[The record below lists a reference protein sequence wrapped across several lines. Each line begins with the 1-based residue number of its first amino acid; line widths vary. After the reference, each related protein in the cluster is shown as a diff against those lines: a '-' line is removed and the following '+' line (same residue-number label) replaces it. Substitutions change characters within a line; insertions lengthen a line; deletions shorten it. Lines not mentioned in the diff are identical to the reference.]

1 MKSNGRNVILWLLIF
16 SGVLFFIQ
24 SLRTARVSEKEIP
37 YSQFKT
43 ALKEKRVDE
52 VRVGGDL
59 IRGSFQGLEGKTVH
73 FRTVPLNDPKL
84 VEDLEQS
91 GVNQFSGEP
100 ERGWINSILVN
111 LLWIGVFF
119 FLWWFVVIR
128 QMQGGGKQAMAFGR
142 SKAKLQSAKK
152 QKITFA
158 DVAGCDEAKEELQE
172 IIEFL
177 KDPAKFQKLGGKIP
191 KGVLLFG
198 SPGTGKTLLAKAVAG
213 EAGVPFFSSS
223 GSDFV
228 EMFVGVGASR
238 VRDLFDQGRKNS
250 PCLLFVDE
258 IDAVGRQRF
267 AGIGGGHDEREQT
280 LNQLL
285 VEMDGFDTKEG
296 VILIAATNRPDVLD
310 PALLRPGRFDRQV
323 SVPMPDLKGREQVLA
338 VHAKVVKIAPGVDLS
353 VIARRTPGFTGADLA
368 NLVNEGALLA
378 ARRNKKVVD
387 MSELEEAI
395 ERVIAG
401 PERKSRMMSEKEKL
415 VIAYHESGHTLV
427 AKKLP
432 TTDPVHKVSIIPRGP
447 ALGYTLQLPTE
458 DRYLTTKSEIN
469 HRLCI
474 LLGGRIAE
482 QLTFNEVTTGAQDD
496 LAKATQIAH
505 KMVCEYGMSDRL
517 GPITYRKK
525 SEELFLGR
533 EIGSGQNY
541 SDQTAQMIDEE
552 VKRLVAEAQERVTT
566 ILTDYRAVL
575 ETLAKTLVEKEV
587 LNAEEINAIVD
598 GRPPAPPST
607 PPLNLANGEE
617 GDVAPGFSPAPTPA

>member
-1 MKSNGRNVILWLLIF
+1 MKGNGRNLILWLLIF

-24 SLRTARVSEKEIP
+24 SLRTARVGEQEID
-37 YSQFKT
+37 YSAFKRE
-43 ALKEKRVDE
+43 LKEGRVIE
-52 VRVGGDL
+52 VRVGPSL
-59 IRGSFQGLEGKTVH
+59 LRGRIKSADGKVAP
-73 FRTVPLNDPKL
+73 FRTVPLTDPTL
-84 VEDLEQS
+84 VAEMQNNN
-91 GVNQFSGEP
+91 VKFSGEA
-100 ERGWINSILVN
+100 ERGWLNSILVN
-111 LLWIGVFF
+111 LLWIGIFF
-119 FLWWFVVIR
+119 FLWWFVIIR

-142 SKAKLQSAKK
+142 SKAKLQSGKK
-152 QKITFA
+152 QKVTFG
-158 DVAGCDEAKEELQE
+158 DVAGCDEAKEELEE

-198 SPGTGKTLLAKAVAG
+198 APGTGKTLLAKAVAG

-238 VRDLFDQGRKNS
+238 VRDLFEQGRKNA

-310 PALLRPGRFDRQV
+310 PALLRPGRFDRQI
-323 SVPMPDLKGREQVLA
+323 SVPMPDLKGREQILK
-338 VHAKVVKIAPGVDLS
+338 VHAKGVKLAPTVDLS
-353 VIARRTPGFTGADLA
+353 VIARRTPGFVGADLA

-378 ARRNKKVVD
+378 ARRSKSWVD
-387 MSELEEAI
+387 MKELEEAI
-395 ERVIAG
+395 DRVIAG

-432 TTDPVHKVSIIPRGP
+432 TSDPVHKVSIIPRGP

-458 DRYLTTKSEIN
+458 DRYLTTRSEILN
-469 HRLCI
+469 RLCV
-474 LLGGRIAE
+474 LLGGRMAE
-482 QLTFNEVTTGAQDD
+482 QLIFDEVTTGAQDD
-496 LAKATQIAH
+496 LSKATQIAH

-533 EIGSGQNY
+533 ELGEGQNY
-541 SDQTAQMIDEE
+541 SDQTAQVIDEE
-552 VKRLVAEAQERVTT
+552 VKRLIADSQERVKK
-566 ILTDYRAVL
+566 ILVENRGVL
-575 ETLAKTLVEKEV
+575 ESLAKTLVEKEV
-587 LNAEEINAIVD
+587 LNGEEISALVE
-598 GRPPAPPST
+598 GRPLPTPT
-607 PPLNLANGEE
+607 PPEAGSPPRATE
-617 GDVAPGFSPAPTPA
+617 GGAGATFSPAPSPA